1 LINEILENQDFLF
14 IEYSYYSLNRKTPK
28 WEKALFDKSENKL
41 YYLVLND
48 ERKNKMY
55 DYVNVPGNPWAAGLE
70 NDLDLG
76 LPFWPSNVTPE
87 GKLAVSLRTDH
98 LKRFIKSAGYN
109 PGNDPR
115 KAAFEGFVKSLKTG
129 GKELVVMIAE

>member
-1 LINEILENQDFLF
+1 
-14 IEYSYYSLNRKTPK
+14 
-28 WEKALFDKSENKL
+28 
-41 YYLVLND
+41 
-48 ERKNKMY
+48 MY

-115 KAAFEGFVKSLKTG
+115 KVAFEGFVKSLKTG
-129 GKELVVMIAE
+129 GKSWW